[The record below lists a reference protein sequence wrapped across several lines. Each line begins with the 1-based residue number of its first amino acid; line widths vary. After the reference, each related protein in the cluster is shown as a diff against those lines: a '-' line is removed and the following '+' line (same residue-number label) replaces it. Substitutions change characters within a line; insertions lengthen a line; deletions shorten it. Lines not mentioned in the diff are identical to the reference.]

1 MENRL
6 PGEKPSLSSETGIK
20 NHPGIYVGVEDD
32 GDYQTDVEEDDGL
45 GDIWNEMSMGLET
58 NKVSF
63 MYILYYNNMFLCY
76 VCMYFMFQIGKTCWL
91 ITCLVQIVS
100 ALSALLEL
108 KVTTS
113 VFDIIIV
120 SEKIEP
126 LMLNK
131 THFPIKVIAHLNRD

>member
-6 PGEKPSLSSETGIK
+6 PGQKPSLSSETGIK

-76 VCMYFMFQIGKTCWL
+76 VHVFYVPNWKNMLACHMFGADC
-91 ITCLVQIVS
+91 VS
-100 ALSALLEL
+100 SLCFARAQSNNFRL
-108 KVTTS
+108 
-113 VFDIIIV
+113 
-120 SEKIEP
+120 
-126 LMLNK
+126 
-131 THFPIKVIAHLNRD
+131 